1 MEENERYL
9 GGFYSPIYLHL
20 KKWRLWP
27 PGAGIYATDKK
38 LVLEGSVQQDFSL
51 EVMINNLVIGS
62 MWGNFDPSNLTPD
75 QNRTIVKTL
84 LGKYPKAKHVLRRD
98 QISSM
103 EIKQPPGMFRTGY
116 LRVLLLN
123 GETIHL
129 KISRKKEYERILS
142 LLQSFDPQV
151 LKQVT

>member
-1 MEENERYL
+1 MEEDERYL
-9 GGFYSPIYLHL
+9 GGFDSSYLYL
-20 KKWRLWP
+20 KKWRLWL

-38 LVLEGSVQQDFSL
+38 LVLTGDVNQDLSFDASL
-51 EVMINNLVIGS
+51 NELVIGWG
-62 MWGNFDPSNLTPD
+62 WGNLDPSNLTPD
-75 QNRTIVKTL
+75 QNRRIVKTL
-84 LGKYPKAKHVLRRD
+84 SGEHPKQKHVLRRD

-103 EIKQPPGMFRTGY
+103 EIKQPPGLFHTGY
-116 LRVLLLN
+116 LRVLLLS

-151 LKQVT
+151 LRQVT